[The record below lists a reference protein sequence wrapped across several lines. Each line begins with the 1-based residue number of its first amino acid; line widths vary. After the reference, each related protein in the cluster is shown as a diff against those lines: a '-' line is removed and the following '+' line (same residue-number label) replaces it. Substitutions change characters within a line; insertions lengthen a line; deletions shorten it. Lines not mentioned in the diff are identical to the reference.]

1 MNTLLSKNNLNFRGS
16 GSAGMIRSISV
27 PSVNGAMGEDGEFR
41 SASRGSGI
49 NSILG
54 SQIGGNFV
62 STGSL
67 HGRSGTPNQ
76 DEQVSLSFCLL

>member
-1 MNTLLSKNNLNFRGS
+1 
-16 GSAGMIRSISV
+16 
-27 PSVNGAMGEDGEFR
+27 MGEDGEFR

-54 SQIGGNFV
+54 SQIGGNNNFA

-76 DEQVSLSFCLL
+76 DEQVSPIICVR